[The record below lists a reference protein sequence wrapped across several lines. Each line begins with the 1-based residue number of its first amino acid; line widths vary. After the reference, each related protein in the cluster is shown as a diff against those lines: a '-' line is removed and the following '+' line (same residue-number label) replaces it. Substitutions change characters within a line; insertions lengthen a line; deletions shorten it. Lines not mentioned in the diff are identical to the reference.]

1 MSDSRKKTEQGP
13 QEAKAQNMV
22 QEHYFE
28 LCALATTGTLTD
40 SEWSQLKSHLLE
52 CGDCADLLQ
61 KYREIARTGMSLLLS
76 EESVGDH
83 DEQESWT
90 PELAKKEL
98 FARIARG
105 EQVGWSHDPSLAA
118 QHSERRSLW
127 AYFRILRWPVTFRY
141 AVSFAVA
148 VIVLGLVYHFG
159 MNNGQKL
166 ARAGAQS
173 PLSEARSVEKQ
184 IEGLKREKTSLDEQL
199 NARDSRIESLSK
211 QMQTATADLAKLKSV
226 QQQTEQNLQ
235 QQTAALSEAHVQN
248 NSVVTERDAIARR
261 LQDAESSL
269 ASMRMTLDG
278 LRQERTA
285 DLLHTT
291 SLETRIAELSARLQK
306 QDDLSAVDAQLL
318 TSDRDIRELMGARDL
333 YIADVFDVDS
343 NGHTER
349 PFGRVFYT
357 RNRSLI
363 FYAFDLD
370 KQRGVRKN
378 ASEFQ
383 AWGRRGLRDDH
394 PVNMGIFYLD
404 SETNRRW
411 VLKFDNPDTLE
422 RIETVFVTVEPKGGS
437 QEPRGKAFLV
447 ASLRSQPNHP

>member
-1 MSDSRKKTEQGP
+1 MADSRDKTEHGP
-13 QEAKAQNMV
+13 REGEMAH
-22 QEHYFE
+22 EHCFE
-28 LCALATTGTLTD
+28 LCALATTGTLGD
-40 SEWSQLKSHLLE
+40 GEWSELKSHLRE
-52 CGDCADLLQ
+52 CRECAELLQ
-61 KYREIARTGMSLLLS
+61 KYREIARSGMPLLLS
-76 EESVGDH
+76 EESVKDH
-83 DEQESWT
+83 DGQESWT

-105 EQVGWSHDPSLAA
+105 EEVGWSHDPALAT
-118 QHSERRSLW
+118 QRGERRNLLS
-127 AYFRILRWPVTFRY
+127 YFRISSWPVAFRY
-141 AVSFAVA
+141 AVSFAA
-148 VIVLGLVYHFG
+148 AAIVIGSVYHFG

-166 ARAGAQS
+166 ARAGVQS
-173 PLSEARSVEKQ
+173 SLSEASGLEKQ
-184 IEGLKREKTSLDEQL
+184 IEGLKREKAFLDEQL
-199 NARDSRIESLSK
+199 SSRNSQIEALAK
-211 QMQTATADLAKLKSV
+211 QVETASADLKKLNAL
-226 QQQTEQNLQ
+226 QQQTEQAVQ
-235 QQTAALSEAHVQN
+235 QQSSALSEAQTQN

-269 ASMRMTLDG
+269 VSMNTTLDS
-278 LRQERTA
+278 LRQERAA
-285 DLLHTT
+285 DLLHTA
-291 SLETRIAELSARLQK
+291 SLENRIADLSARLKK

-343 NGHTER
+343 NGRTER

-357 RNRSLI
+357 RHKSLI

-370 KQRGVRKN
+370 KQRGVRN
-378 ASEFQ
+378 VSAFQ

-411 VLKFDNPDTLE
+411 VLKFDNPETLD